1 MGEFSIFLFKK
12 NWRIV
17 TTYQVNGANQ
27 KVRRLY
33 ILPPSHGNPCIRL
46 PPTISRAFWNVNKI
60 LILCKKVA
68 WDIIFKSCYFKLSIK
83 RCLYAKKM
91 TSVKGIKNEFSKK
104 CKKCANTPVLTS
116 PRSADQNWYARKF
129 FRKIFSA

>member
-46 PPTISRAFWNVNKI
+46 PPTISIVFGKEVKI

-68 WDIIFKSCYFKLSIK
+68 WDIILKSYSMDLSVKHDLHGKKLI
-83 RCLYAKKM
+83 
-91 TSVKGIKNEFSKK
+91 SVKGVKM
-104 CKKCANTPVLTS
+104 
-116 PRSADQNWYARKF
+116 F
-129 FRKIFSA
+129 F